1 MENSSFDFSSFSE
14 NTIQYMTGGENE
26 KTPDLMIVGF
36 VLLLFAGLFFFST
49 QIQNSVNTAKA
60 SIHQLLQSKINETP
74 EHASPSYLVR
84 FLVYL
89 DTLFSDSEEEDSE
102 EEEEV

>member
-14 NTIQYMTGGENE
+14 NPIQYMTGGDE

-36 VLLLFAGLFFFST
+36 VLLFFAGLFFFFST

-74 EHASPSYLVR
+74 ENASPSYLVR
-84 FLVYL
+84 FLQYL
-89 DTLFSDSEEEDSE
+89 DTLFSDSEEEE
-102 EEEEV
+102 EDV